1 MPGRLGALAY
11 LFGVLLRRAANADD
25 VRILVAVAVCHAHLS
40 VDAMWTPDAEQ
51 AKDPKGIDIIDRANE
66 SVEMI
71 ASIERRYKSDGYS
84 EGGWFI
90 RASGYGWDYAAPN
103 KREAMKALRAAVAG
117 YFNR

>member
-1 MPGRLGALAY
+1 MTVMATERLPYDAKHAIY
-11 LFGVLLRRAANADD
+11 AD
-25 VRILVAVAVCHAHLS
+25 RGHS